1 MHPVGL
7 PDLHFPALRCF
18 YAVARAGSMSAAVSV
33 LRMRQPGISKM
44 IQTLERQLGTA
55 LLERKA
61 RGVEVTAAGAAVLA
75 SCERIFA
82 EVSAVQDL
90 HRERAAPRGEIFVA
104 ASDHVASYLLPPV
117 IEQLRKTAPELV
129 VRILTGAAHLIT
141 PGIAEGRPELGLFFK
156 VPPST
161 SLDRA
166 ILALAPC
173 QVVVGKRFARNAD
186 TLVSFIGSREVD
198 DPSNRAFPTL
208 AMLRRQRPETSIT
221 VSSSGLEAHKTL
233 VRRGV
238 GISILPL
245 FMVEAE
251 IASKELTV
259 LNPEYTYFAEL
270 EVVTRRGRRP
280 SRNTSAFL
288 AEVRRSLRAF
298 GLFAPGRTAS

>member
-141 PGIAEGRPELGLFFK
+141 RGSPK
-156 VPPST
+156 VAPS
-161 SLDRA
+161 SVSSSRCRRA
-166 ILALAPC
+166 HRSTARSSRSRPC